1 MKPSARAALALVA
14 SVSIPAFAQQQ
25 APAHSEKVE
34 VTGSA
39 IKRIDAETALP
50 VQILTRTDIARTGAT
65 TTEDLLKQVTA
76 ITGFGGTLVQQ
87 SNGTITTSQSNIS
100 LRALGATR
108 TLILVNGRRVAV
120 LGGQN
125 SLAVDVNTIPVA
137 AIERI
142 EVLKDGASSL
152 YGSDAI
158 AGVVNFILR
167 KDFTGV
173 ELEGMYGEPTK
184 SGGGKEGSVSAFAGI
199 GDDRYNVS
207 IAAGYRKVDE
217 ILGKDRSYAHNIN
230 VGANNDLSSTIAFP
244 GNIVFGSS
252 FTSLASPAFPD
263 CGPNSIVSPFF
274 IGNAASGRAC
284 RFENSPFLS
293 VQPEQVNK
301 FGMLNGRLRFSK
313 DVEGYF
319 ESSYVR
325 NEVTYTTQPV
335 PIAENTALPSN
346 NPYLPFIRNL
356 IATQY
361 PTLPAPLQRLA
372 QQGTS
377 LVLLPTTSPYYPTQ
391 FVASLG
397 LPAGQPIAFRFRDFI
412 QGLRRTED
420 SSDTYRVVGGL
431 HGTAGKWD
439 WDSAVLYSESKA
451 KSDLLNGYALTSKF
465 AELLDTGVINPFG
478 PTTDPAAVAAAQQ
491 AQFIGTVY
499 SSKVSITSIDAKG
512 SRELFD
518 LRGGAAAVAVG
529 AEFRRETYDYHP
541 SLAFQQGDVSG
552 FGGNVFDMSAS
563 RHVTSVFAEFNAPL
577 LKTLEANLGIRYDDY
592 QGVGNTTNPKIS
604 MRWNPTQQLLVR
616 GSYGTGFRA
625 PSLTDL
631 FQPQAASVAPNGSRD
646 PIRCPNVA
654 TGSPADCNNQFPTIT
669 GGNPALK
676 PEKSRQGTLGFILEP
691 NPDVSLGLDGF
702 WILLKDSIVIGGLTP
717 AFLLQNADTATRF
730 SSYILRGAPDGN
742 ASGVGPIVDILTVTS
757 NLFQQKVQGFDVS
770 GRWRVMKNE
779 HGQVTLR
786 LDGTYLTNFD
796 QQNPDGSYT
805 SGLDRALRAGG
816 GIVPRWRHVAQVL
829 YTNGP
834 WDAVFQQN
842 FQKNYLDQNNNIA
855 PVVPR
860 DVGSYETYDT
870 QVAYSGIKSLRLA
883 LGVRNIFDR
892 DPPYTNA
899 GGQFVAGYDVTYAD
913 VRGRFVYGTATWRFR

>member
-1 MKPSARAALALVA
+1 MLSVARAGVVVVA
-14 SVSIPAFAQQQ
+14 IGFVVPAAAQQ
-25 APAHSEKVE
+25 AASHTEKIE
-34 VTGSA
+34 VTGSS

-50 VQILTRTDIARTGAT
+50 VQVLTRSDIERTGAT

-76 ITGFGGTLVQQ
+76 VTGFGGTLVQQ

-108 TLILVNGRRVAV
+108 TLILVNGRRVSV
-120 LGGQN
+120 LGGTV
-125 SLAVDVNTIPVA
+125 SIAVDVNTIPVA

-142 EVLKDGASSL
+142 EVLKEGASSL

-158 AGVVNFILR
+158 AGVINFILR
-167 KDFTGV
+167 KDYTGADV
-173 ELEGMYGEPTK
+173 SGMYGEPTR
-184 SGGGKEGSVSAFAGI
+184 SGGGKEGSLNAFAGV
-199 GDDRYNVS
+199 GDERYNVNLGL
-207 IAAGYRKVDE
+207 GYRKVDE

-230 VGANNDLSSTIAFP
+230 VGEHNDLSSTIAFP
-244 GNIVFGSS
+244 GNILFGAN
-252 FTSLASPAFPD
+252 FTSLASPAFPNCD
-263 CGPNSIVSPFF
+263 PTGIVSPFF
-274 IGNAASGRAC
+274 VGNAASGRAC

-301 FGMLNGRLRFSK
+301 FGMLNGRLKLTSSM
-313 DVEGYF
+313 EAYF

-335 PIAENTALPSN
+335 PIAENTALPAN
-346 NPYLPFIRNL
+346 NPYLPFLRNL

-391 FVASLG
+391 FVSSLG
-397 LPAGQPIAFRFRDFI
+397 LSTSQPIAFRYRDFI

-420 SSDTYRVVGGL
+420 SSDTYRILGGL
-431 HGTAGKWD
+431 RGTAGAWD
-439 WDSAVLYSESKA
+439 WDSGVLYSESKA
-451 KSDLLNGYALTSKF
+451 KSNLLNGYALTSAF

-478 PTTDPAAVAAAQQ
+478 PTTDPAAIAAAQQ
-491 AQFIGTVY
+491 AQFTGTVY
-499 SSKVSITSIDAKG
+499 SSKTSITSVDAKA

-518 LRGGAAAVAVG
+518 LRGGAAAVAAG
-529 AEFRRETYDYHP
+529 AEFRRETYDYNP
-541 SLAFQQGDVSG
+541 SLAFRQGDISG

-577 LKTLEANLGIRYDDY
+577 LKTLEADLGIRYDNY

-604 MRWNPTQQLLVR
+604 LRWNPTREVLVR
-616 GSYGTGFRA
+616 ASYGTGFRA

-631 FQPQAASVAPNGSRD
+631 YQPQAASVTPNGTRD
-646 PIRCPNVA
+646 PIRCPVVA

-669 GGNPALK
+669 GGNPGLQ
-676 PEKSRQGTLGFILEP
+676 PEKSRQGTLGFIFEP
-691 NPDVSLGLDGF
+691 TPDVSFNMDGF
-702 WILLKDSIVIGGLTP
+702 WILLKNSIVIGGLTP
-717 AFLLQNADTATRF
+717 QFLLQNADTATRF
-730 SSYILRGAPDGN
+730 ASYIIRGAPDGN
-742 ASGVGPIVDILTVTS
+742 PSGVGPIVDVIQTTS

-770 GRWRVMKNE
+770 GRWRVMRNAY
-779 HGQVTLR
+779 GNVTLR

-805 SGLDRALRAGG
+805 NQLDRALRAGG

-829 YTNGP
+829 YGNGP

-842 FQKNYLDQNNNIA
+842 FQKTYLDQNNNIQ

-860 DVGSYETYDT
+860 EVGAYETYDT

-913 VRGRFVYGTATWRFR
+913 VRGRFVYGTLTYRFR